1 MGRLFWLRRHVE
13 SRRMLARRL
22 LPFAGLVALAVFLVL
37 RLPTALGDSWSRVRD
52 AWRDRGLDA
61 DAALVRLRGPEYVA
75 AIHGIREVL
84 PADAEYLL
92 LAAPNGADVFVRFDL
107 APRRAIFGG
116 EPKDVAYNVTPAK
129 LPTLPEW
136 TVIPRL
142 DPPGPRL
149 VRTRAIAE
157 KGAVP

>member
-1 MGRLFWLRRHVE
+1 MPFFGV
-13 SRRMLARRL
+13 ARRL
-22 LPFAGLVALAVFLVL
+22 FPLAGLVALAAFLVL
-37 RLPTALGDSWSRVRD
+37 RLPIALNDSRNRMKD

-61 DAALVRLRGPEYVA
+61 DSALVRLRGPEYVA
-75 AIHGIREVL
+75 AIRGIRAVL
-84 PADAEYLL
+84 PADAEYFL

-116 EPKDVAYNVTPAK
+116 EPKDVTDNVTPAK

-142 DPPGPRL
+142 EPPGPRL